1 MILPVPLV
9 NAARAVAL
17 FFKGSVV
24 DGVNAPNTGT
34 PVVLP
39 TGFTAADLAAG
50 DEAADGVRAGVATD
64 LEVLRAAATLAAAA
78 GDAWHNVGDA
88 GEPIFGVAWGHY
100 NTSTHTRVGFRI
112 DGLGRVQL
120 KGNAAGV
127 TIPSALFTLPR
138 TLERAV
144 LLEGGRIG
152 VSTAGVVSVLTG
164 TAGLVPLD
172 GLGFSLVDS

>member
-1 MILPVPLV
+1 MILPLPLV
-9 NAARAVAL
+9 NAARAVAA
-17 FFKGSVV
+17 FFQGSVV
-24 DGVNAPNTGT
+24 QGVNNPGGT
-34 PVVLP
+34 PALLP
-39 TGFTAADLAAG
+39 TGITADQLAVADQAAG
-50 DEAADGVRAGVATD
+50 DMRAGVSTD
-64 LEVLRAAATLAAAA
+64 LEVMRAAATLAAAA

-88 GEPIFGVAWGHY
+88 GEPAFSGAWGHY
-100 NTSTHTRVGFRI
+100 NTSTHTKVGFRV

-120 KGNAAGV
+120 KGNAAGT

-164 TAGLVPLD
+164 SASLVPLD
-172 GLGFSLVDS
+172 GLGFSLFDS